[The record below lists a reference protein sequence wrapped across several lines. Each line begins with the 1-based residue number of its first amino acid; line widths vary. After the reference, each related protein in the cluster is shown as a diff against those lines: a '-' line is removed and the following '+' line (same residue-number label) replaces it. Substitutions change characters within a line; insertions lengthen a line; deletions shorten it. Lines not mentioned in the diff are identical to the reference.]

1 MKNRLTHNLGLK
13 LASVFSA
20 VILWLV
26 VTTINN
32 PTVSDYYHNIPVKL
46 LNTELITDSGQV
58 YEVIDGTDTIGTVTV
73 RAPHSVLSELKSEN
87 IIATADVSEL
97 SSLDTISIKL
107 TTDISSK
114 DISSIT
120 GNIDT
125 VKLKIE
131 NKKTKALS
139 LKATV
144 SGQVTEGY
152 MVGDITTDQN
162 LVRVSGP
169 ESVIEQITRASVDVD
184 VTGMT
189 TDIVT
194 NAEIR
199 LYDADDNVINADNIT
214 QNIKT
219 VGVKVGIWQTAVVPV
234 NFSTTGIPAAGYQE
248 TGEIE
253 GNGTSVTIAGKAS
266 VIKGISEI
274 AIPAEAV
281 DITDASE
288 DYTTEID
295 IRNYLPANVF
305 LADSEDAKKTITV
318 RIEAEM
324 SKKLEIRQERVRITN
339 KPEGY
344 DASIS
349 GLEESFVIE
358 VIGLSRDVAALQAS
372 AISGTVDI
380 AKWMEQNG
388 MEDPEPGYYTVE
400 VDFGLPEDVRL
411 LEPVTVTMHISK
423 TEAVTE

>member
-214 QNIKT
+214 QN
-219 VGVKVGIWQTAVVPV
+219 
-234 NFSTTGIPAAGYQE
+234 
-248 TGEIE
+248 
-253 GNGTSVTIAGKAS
+253 
-266 VIKGISEI
+266 
-274 AIPAEAV
+274 
-281 DITDASE
+281 
-288 DYTTEID
+288 
-295 IRNYLPANVF
+295 
-305 LADSEDAKKTITV
+305 
-318 RIEAEM
+318 
-324 SKKLEIRQERVRITN
+324 
-339 KPEGY
+339 
-344 DASIS
+344 
-349 GLEESFVIE
+349 
-358 VIGLSRDVAALQAS
+358 LSL
-372 AISGTVDI
+372 I
-380 AKWMEQNG
+380 
-388 MEDPEPGYYTVE
+388 
-400 VDFGLPEDVRL
+400 
-411 LEPVTVTMHISK
+411 HI
-423 TEAVTE
+423 

>member
-144 SGQVTEGY
+144 SLNCVTCL
-152 MVGDITTDQN
+152 T
-162 LVRVSGP
+162 L
-169 ESVIEQITRASVDVD
+169 
-184 VTGMT
+184 
-189 TDIVT
+189 
-194 NAEIR
+194 
-199 LYDADDNVINADNIT
+199 L
-214 QNIKT
+214 
-219 VGVKVGIWQTAVVPV
+219 WQTAKTLHLSLLLRKTIFRLLWKAPQPLSLRSFKTQSLV
-234 NFSTTGIPAAGYQE
+234 STTH
-248 TGEIE
+248 
-253 GNGTSVTIAGKAS
+253 KLF
-266 VIKGISEI
+266 
-274 AIPAEAV
+274 
-281 DITDASE
+281 
-288 DYTTEID
+288 
-295 IRNYLPANVF
+295 LP
-305 LADSEDAKKTITV
+305 L
-318 RIEAEM
+318 M
-324 SKKLEIRQERVRITN
+324 
-339 KPEGY
+339 PC
-344 DASIS
+344 
-349 GLEESFVIE
+349 
-358 VIGLSRDVAALQAS
+358 
-372 AISGTVDI
+372 
-380 AKWMEQNG
+380 W
-388 MEDPEPGYYTVE
+388 
-400 VDFGLPEDVRL
+400 
-411 LEPVTVTMHISK
+411 
-423 TEAVTE
+423 